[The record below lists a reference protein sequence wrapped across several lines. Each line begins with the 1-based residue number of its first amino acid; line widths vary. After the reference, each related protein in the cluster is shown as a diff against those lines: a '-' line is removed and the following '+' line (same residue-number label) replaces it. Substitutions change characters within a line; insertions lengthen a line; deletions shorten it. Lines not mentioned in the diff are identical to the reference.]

1 MKTPAREDIRPLAV
15 VTGASSGIGAVF
27 ARRLAERGYDL
38 LLAARRRD
46 RLEALAEE
54 LGQRFGIAAEPFPA
68 DLADDGDLRRLEER
82 IVAAAN
88 LAFLVNNAGFGTKG
102 LFWEADP
109 AGQDRMHRLHVLATV
124 RLTRAALP
132 GMVARRAGCVVNVSS
147 AAAFAQNPG
156 NVSYCATKAWMNS
169 FTEGLYLELSSVG
182 SPVRVQALCPGF
194 TVTEFHDVL
203 GSDRKL
209 IPAGW
214 WMPAEAVVDASFRGL
229 ERGTWLL
236 VPGWRYKAYA
246 VVMAVAPRALR
257 HLLAVSAAGRVRRRA
272 GPPPAPTE
280 KG

>member
-1 MKTPAREDIRPLAV
+1 MKTPDRANDRPLAV

-38 LLAARRRD
+38 VLAARRRD
-46 RLEALAEE
+46 RLETLAEE
-54 LGQRFGIAAEPFPA
+54 LGRRFGVGAEPFPA
-68 DLADDGDLRRLEER
+68 DLADDGDLRRLEAR
-82 IVAAAN
+82 VVAAPN

-102 LFWEADP
+102 LIWEADP
-109 AGQDRMHRLHVLATV
+109 EGQDRMHRLHVMATV
-124 RLTRAALP
+124 RLARAALP
-132 GMVARRAGCVVNVSS
+132 GMVARKAGCVVNVSS

-169 FTEGLYLELSSVG
+169 FTEGLYLELKSVG

-203 GSDRKL
+203 GADRKL

-229 ERGTWLL
+229 ERGKWLL
-236 VPGWRYKAYA
+236 VPGWRYRAYA
-246 VVMAVAPRALR
+246 VLMAVAPRGLR
-257 HLLAVSAAGRVRRRA
+257 HLLAVSAAGRARRHG
-272 GPPPAPTE
+272 GPPPAPPTP
-280 KG
+280 G